1 LNTEYAKA
9 QADYRQFQDNLAYFE
24 TTGLPEA
31 AEILRNSKE
40 SFRLGSINYY
50 QYLQNLELAYS
61 LRQNYL
67 ETLRNYN
74 QSIITLTYLK
84 GDY

>member
-1 LNTEYAKA
+1 
-9 QADYRQFQDNLAYFE
+9 
-24 TTGLPEA
+24 
-31 AEILRNSKE
+31 
-40 SFRLGSINYY
+40 
-50 QYLQNLELAYS
+50 LQNLELAYS